1 MFKKCPKCSFQWDR
15 RLDFLQD
22 PRLEPIGYQVNFKSL
37 AAGIFLF
44 NHDCKGTL
52 AIPAR
57 EFQDLYHGPI
67 FKDRATGSPECT
79 EKCLHQGDLTPCPAQ
94 CECAF
99 VREILQVVRNWPKKT
114 ELLSSD
120 S

>member
-1 MFKKCPKCSFQWDR
+1 MFKKCPKCSFQWAR

-22 PRLEPIGYQVNFKSL
+22 PNLAPIGYQANFKSL

-52 AIPAR
+52 AIPAK

-67 FKDRATGSPECT
+67 FKERATGSPECT
-79 EKCLHQGDLTPCPAQ
+79 EKCLHQADLTPCPAQ

-99 VREILQVVRNWPKKT
+99 VREILQVVNKWPKKK
-114 ELLSSD
+114 D
-120 S
+120 VR